1 MNKPITIKDIAK
13 MAGVAPSTVS
23 RVVTNSP
30 GVGEQTRKRIWK
42 LVLKYNY
49 QPNSVAR
56 SLVKQRLKT
65 IGILVPKRSSA
76 FFENPF
82 FAEVLM
88 GVAEI
93 ASEQGYDVLLYTGGR
108 EWDFKSKNI
117 LQERKVDGLL
127 AVGLRQ
133 DDPFLPLLQENKLQV
148 VLVNREAEDPA
159 LPWVS
164 VDNRQGVKDAV
175 FYLIEQGH
183 RQIGFISGPETVQ
196 ITQLR
201 RQGYFDAL
209 RAHSILPREELL
221 MEGDYDEESGFQAAK
236 KLLCLKPRP
245 TAIFA
250 SNDLMAI
257 GALAAAKEQGII
269 VPQELS
275 LFGFDNIHSSLHVDP
290 PLSTVKIP
298 AFKMGQLA
306 SELMLDL
313 LAGKTPRKIHILLP
327 TELVIRQ
334 STGKPGGC

>member
-1 MNKPITIKDIAK
+1 MNKQITIKDIAK

-23 RVVTNSP
+23 RAITNSP
-30 GVGEQTRKRIWK
+30 GVGEQTRKRIWD
-42 LVLKYNY
+42 LVLEYNY

-56 SLVKQRLKT
+56 SLVKQSLNT
-65 IGILVPKRSSA
+65 IGIIVPGRSSP

-82 FAEVLM
+82 FADVLM

-93 ASEQGYDVLLYTGGR
+93 ASERGYDVLLYTGSKER
-108 EWDFKSKNI
+108 DARSKNY
-117 LQERKVDGLL
+117 LLERKVDGLL

-133 DDPFLPLLQENKLQV
+133 DDPFLPLLQENKLEV
-148 VLVNREAEDPA
+148 VLVNRESEDPT
-159 LPWVS
+159 LPWIS
-164 VDNRQGVKDAV
+164 VDNRRGVKEAV
-175 FYLIEQGH
+175 SYLIGQGH
-183 RQIGFISGPETVQ
+183 RQIGFIGGPETVQ

-209 RAHSILPREELL
+209 RTHRIMPREELL
-221 MEGDYDEESGFQAAK
+221 VAGDYDEKSGFAAAK

-257 GALAAAKEQGII
+257 GALAAAKEEGIL
-269 VPQELS
+269 VPEELS
-275 LFGFDNIHSSLHVDP
+275 IFGFDNIHSSLHVDP

-298 AFKMGQLA
+298 AYKMGQLA
-306 SELMLDL
+306 AGLILDL
-313 LAGKTPRKIHILLP
+313 LAGKKPGSKHILLP

-334 STGKPGGC
+334 STGEAGGQ